1 MARTAASRAERPLEE
16 LSGELLA
23 HWHELAHLL
32 LSRRLTA
39 SLYQRV
45 AGEIPPVQLQA
56 LAALGAGDLRM
67 SELAARLG
75 LAVSTV
81 TRLVDRLEAA
91 GLAERRSQRP
101 DRRSVLVGLSAPG
114 SEALLTT
121 RTKLRTLLDELLAE
135 LPPNE
140 RRELVRLLGKLLGS
154 LRPQAAALSPASA

>member
-1 MARTAASRAERPLEE
+1 MARTATSRAERQLEH

-39 SLYQRV
+39 SLYRRV

-56 LAALGAGDLRM
+56 LAALGAGDLRI

-91 GLAERRSQRP
+91 GLAERRSHRP
-101 DRRSVLVGLSAPG
+101 DRRSVLVGLSAAG
-114 SEALLTT
+114 REALQTI
-121 RTKLRTLLDELLAE
+121 RTKLRALLDELLAE
-135 LPPNE
+135 LPPHE
-140 RRELVRLLGKLLGS
+140 RRELVRLLTKLLGS
-154 LRPQAAALSPASA
+154 LRPQPPALSAASA